1 MLGTE
6 HKCVAIQMRRKP
18 RLHCDGAICDG
29 LVVSFYPCDLPNK
42 NARGLR
48 WFVPLYVSTR
58 LILSLSRGALLSP
71 TVILY
76 QKLAP
81 AVSRVVGIAQKNKLH
96 ISPWYLDSRR
106 YTPMGPRFLHKNF
119 SWFWSFK
126 GTRNSKYKLIPYDR
140 LFSAVNNLQKNIIS
154 KFSYRREKRAQR
166 STSASVK

>member
-1 MLGTE
+1 MCFCPKMLGTE

-58 LILSLSRGALLSP
+58 LILSLSRGALVSP

-81 AVSRVVGIAQKNKLH
+81 AVSRAVGIAQKNKLH

-106 YTPMGPRFLHKNF
+106 YTPMGPRFPHKNF

-126 GTRNSKYKLIPYDR
+126 GPVNPR
-140 LFSAVNNLQKNIIS
+140 LNWRHPPARQWLSHHCL
-154 KFSYRREKRAQR
+154 
-166 STSASVK
+166 